1 MVPSR
6 AYVETV
12 LKQYEEKVAQTE
24 QRLLQKL
31 ARKYN
36 LVLQPKAP

>member
-1 MVPSR
+1 MVHGK
-6 AYVETV
+6 AYVEQG

-24 QRLLQKL
+24 QRLLQKM

-36 LVLQPKAP
+36 LVLQPKAA